1 MSRKFELKIR
11 VDENSPIMTSEYSNI
26 GSLVRDFNSVKIGGF
41 YEVFI
46 TEVNENG
53 ETIRRIITL
62 NNGHTSMSDE
72 WCSECETEVVLPS
85 RFEAYKCPE
94 CGNQILPCNLC
105 YYNVECSKCPLMSDE
120 FNFVELL

>member
-62 NNGHTSMSDE
+62 LSLIH
-72 WCSECETEVVLPS
+72 
-85 RFEAYKCPE
+85 
-94 CGNQILPCNLC
+94 I
-105 YYNVECSKCPLMSDE
+105 
-120 FNFVELL
+120 